1 MPNSKKLK
9 DLYLDVLKKDDKKNK
24 SSQEEIFKFL
34 SLKNTKCE
42 QEFKS
47 KIKVVTGDLY
57 YVARCPKQLLL
68 LYSKVKTPYPV
79 TVTGNKNLCI
89 LIEEKDSYP
98 NLVFF
103 NFHSNTYIKFG
114 WQESQDYTVDKV

>member
-9 DLYLDVLKKDDKKNK
+9 DIYLDVLNKNK
-24 SSQEEIFKFL
+24 
-34 SLKNTKCE
+34 NTRSRKDVFDLLDLQRNKCE

-47 KIKVVTGDLY
+47 KTKVTTGDLY
-57 YVARCPKQLLL
+57 YVARCPKQLLF
-68 LYSKVKTPYPV
+68 LYYKVKNSYPV
-79 TVTGNKNLCI
+79 TLVGNKNLCI

-114 WQESQDYTVDKV
+114 WQESQDYTVSKV